1 MAKFESTAKYKLIY
15 IFEVHDENHKGL
27 LKIGDATIDCKD
39 PSLLVPNCKALND
52 AAKARINSYTQTAG
66 IAYHLL
72 YTELALKKVNFGE
85 MVALASFKDT
95 DVHDVL
101 QNSGK
106 RKVQPGGTNS
116 RDWLEVDLETAK
128 NAIKAVKEGRKSL
141 TSNEITNNAPTIVLR
156 DEQNDAIEK
165 TIERFKKH
173 NEMLWYAK
181 MRFGKT
187 LTSLEVVRRS
197 HFRRV
202 IIVTHRP
209 VVGGGWQE
217 DFHKIFR
224 QGEDPYNYSF
234 EFKANSA
241 NADDYDEHIDTANDM
256 NLRNLD
262 KNGCH
267 FIYFASIQDLRGS
280 QRVSGKFNKNNAVF
294 DLEWDLI
301 IIDEAHEGTQTELG
315 DNVIKEL
322 RKENTK
328 VLALSGTPFNILDQ
342 YEDDSVYTWDYV
354 MEQKRKEEWDT
365 LHPGDHNPY
374 ADLPKMHI
382 FTYNLGE
389 NIPGYV
395 EHELEGKAFNF
406 REFFRTY
413 TGDEKADK
421 GGIPAGKKVGD
432 FIHESDVRS
441 FLGLIT
447 KPDSESLYP
456 YSNDEYRAMF
466 KHTLWMVP
474 GVKEAKAL
482 SKLLREHPVFSH
494 FGIANVAGEGDDFEK
509 EHSEDALD
517 LVRNTI
523 KNNDYSITLSCGKLT
538 TGVTVKE
545 WTAVF
550 MLAGSYSTAAA
561 GYMQTIF
568 RVQSAGQIDGKQKT
582 DCYVFDFAPDRTL
595 KVLAETANISRKAG
609 RAGKS
614 QEEHRDAMNDFINFC
629 PVIAIEGTEM
639 KPYSVNTMM
648 EQLKRVYAEK
658 AIKNGFD
665 DASIYNDNLMR
676 LDDMDLEKFKTLK
689 GIVGSSKA
697 APPLNDVEVNA
708 QGFDEEEYKKAEEA
722 KKKPKKE
729 RTPEQE
735 ELLKK
740 LQEQRKNRNNA
751 ISILRGVSIRMPLM
765 IYGANVPFDEDI
777 SIERFVEM
785 VDEESWKEFM
795 PNGVTKT
802 IFKDFLK
809 YYDRDVFIS
818 AGKEI
823 RKLAASA
830 DELTPTERVKA
841 VSRIFRYFKNPDKET
856 VLTPWRVVNMHM
868 SDCMG
873 GWCFYGEDFETILE
887 EPRFV
892 DRGQVTKDTFGNP
905 NAQILEINSKSGLYP
920 LYVAYSIY
928 RAKLG
933 DRVESEMDIAEL
945 NKLWYEAVSEN
956 VFVICK
962 TPMAKSI
969 TRRTLLGYQN
979 SAYNAHYFDDL
990 INMLK
995 NKPEQFKKR
1004 ILKGSYW
1011 KKEVTEMKF
1020 DAVVGNPPYQDS
1032 TSVNNRDSAV
1042 YPYFYD
1048 AAENIAPKYSLIS
1061 PARFLFNT
1069 GLTSKEWN
1077 RKMLSNPHFKVVRF
1091 EQDAT
1096 NIFPNTD
1103 IKGGVAITFFNK
1115 DEDFGAID
1123 EFIPDEEIRS
1133 IASHFEN
1140 NPEANLSSIVFS
1152 GRSDLKF
1159 TEKFITK
1166 YPQSIRDRIVA
1177 IQKTHP
1183 DVKALS
1189 PNEEYELKSSTFEVL
1204 PYIFKDNEPE
1214 NPSEY
1219 YKILGLVASKR
1230 CYKWIEKEYMVPRY
1244 ETNNIGAF
1252 KVLLPESNGA
1262 GKFGETLSTPLVVGP
1277 DVSST
1282 PTFIGVG
1289 NFSTLQEAENL
1300 LKYLST
1306 KFARALLGILKKT
1319 QHNPSSVWGYI
1330 PLQDF
1335 TTTSDIIWNQSVEDI
1350 DKQLYTKYNFS
1361 SNEID
1366 FIEANVFP
1374 MNISISNAD
1383 D

>member
-72 YTELALKKVNFGE
+72 HTELALKKVNFGD

-141 TSNEITNNAPTIVLR
+141 TSNEITNNAPTIILR

-550 MLAGSYSTAAA
+550 MLAGSYSTVAA

-609 RAGKS
+609 RAGKR

-676 LDDMDLEKFKTLK
+676 LDDMDLEKLKTLK

-708 QGFDEEEYKKAEEA
+708 QGFDEEEYRKAEEA

-873 GWCFYGEDFETILE
+873 GWCFYGEDFETLLE

-892 DRGQVTKDTFGNP
+892 DRGQVTKDTLGNP

-920 LYVAYSIY
+920 LYVAYSMY
-928 RAKLG
+928 RAKLK
-933 DRVESEMDIAEL
+933 DRVENETDIAEL
-945 NKLWYEAVSEN
+945 NRLWYEAVSEN

-1011 KKEVTEMKF
+1011 KKEVKEMKF
-1020 DAVVGNPPYQDS
+1020 DAVVGNPPYQ
-1032 TSVNNRDSAV
+1032 
-1042 YPYFYD
+1042 
-1048 AAENIAPKYSLIS
+1048 ENIGATGNDSLSRQLFPDFIKSSISLNSHFVSLIT
-1061 PARFLFNT
+1061 PARWFTADAQDKSFVKLREFIMDNNHIKT
-1069 GLTSKEWN
+1069 
-1077 RKMLSNPHFKVVRF
+1077 MFHFKEEKDVFKDV
-1091 EQDAT
+1091 E
-1096 NIFPNTD
+1096 
-1103 IKGGVAITFFNK
+1103 IKGGVCYFLYDNTFEGDVDFAVIANGQKDIQTRSLFEDNLDVIISDVMGLRILNKVRSNEFNSITEITTGRNPFGIIGK
-1115 DEDFGAID
+1115 DSVVSKISKNEYYAGACELRCKGDIIRYIDGKEISKNREIFEKYKVFISKSAGNPNSDFKVIGTPYIGNPNSACTD
-1123 EFIPDEEIRS
+1123 SLFTVGCFDTKEEAQSLQKYMMTKFLRYMI
-1133 IASHFEN
+1133 
-1140 NPEANLSSIVFS
+1140 SIVKAS
-1152 GRSDLKF
+1152 QNV
-1159 TEKFITK
+1159 T
-1166 YPQSIRDRIVA
+1166 QIVY
-1177 IQKTHP
+1177 Q
-1183 DVKALS
+1183 
-1189 PNEEYELKSSTFEVL
+1189 F
-1204 PYIFKDNEPE
+1204 
-1214 NPSEY
+1214 
-1219 YKILGLVASKR
+1219 
-1230 CYKWIEKEYMVPRY
+1230 VPM
-1244 ETNNIGAF
+1244 
-1252 KVLLPESNGA
+1252 
-1262 GKFGETLSTPLVVGP
+1262 
-1277 DVSST
+1277 
-1282 PTFIGVG
+1282 
-1289 NFSTLQEAENL
+1289 
-1300 LKYLST
+1300 
-1306 KFARALLGILKKT
+1306 
-1319 QHNPSSVWGYI
+1319 
-1330 PLQDF
+1330 QDF
-1335 TTTSDIIWNQSVEDI
+1335 TESSDINWNDEISNI
-1350 DKQLYTKYNFS
+1350 DKQLYAKYNLS
-1361 SNEID
+1361 AEEIAHIEKLIKPMEND
-1366 FIEANVFP
+1366 FDN
-1374 MNISISNAD
+1374 
-1383 D
+1383 

>member
-15 IFEVHDENHKGL
+15 IFEIHDESHKGL
-27 LKIGDATIDCKD
+27 LKIGEATIASTD
-39 PSLLVPNCKALND
+39 PATLVPNCNALNV
-52 AAKARINSYTQTAG
+52 AAKSRIKDYTETAG
-66 IAYHLL
+66 ISYTLR
-72 YTELALKKVNFGE
+72 YTELALKEVQFGNS
-85 MVALASFKDT
+85 VALAPFSDK
-95 DVHDVL
+95 DVHTVL
-101 QNSGK
+101 LNSGK
-106 RKVQPGGTNS
+106 RRVQPNATSGKE
-116 RDWLEVDLETAK
+116 WFEVDLETAK

-156 DEQNDAIEK
+156 EEQNDAIAK

-187 LTSLEVVRRS
+187 LTSLEVVRQS
-197 HFRRV
+197 NFRRV

-209 VVGGGWQE
+209 VVGSGWQE
-217 DFHKIFR
+217 DFYKIFR
-224 QGEDPYNYSF
+224 KGEDPYNYSF
-234 EFKANSA
+234 EFKKTGSV
-241 NADDYDEHIDTANDM
+241 DSSDESIDAENDVT
-256 NLRNLD
+256 LKNLD
-262 KNGCH
+262 NNNCH
-267 FIYFASIQDLRGS
+267 FVYFASIQDLRGS
-280 QRVSGKFNKNNAVF
+280 ECVGGTFNKNNTVF

-315 DNVIKEL
+315 DNVITKL

-342 YEDDSVYTWDYV
+342 YEEDSVYTWDYV

-413 TGDEKADK
+413 TGDQKDDK
-421 GGIPAGKKVGD
+421 GSIPVGKNIGD
-432 FIHESDVRS
+432 FVHEADVRS
-441 FLGLIT
+441 FLSLIT
-447 KPDSESLYP
+447 KQNNENSYP
-456 YSNDEYRAMF
+456 YSTDEYRAMF

-482 SKLLREHPVFSH
+482 SKLLREHPIFSH
-494 FGIANVAGEGDDFEK
+494 FGIANVAGEGDDFEE
-509 EHSEDALD
+509 EHSDDALN
-517 LVRNTI
+517 LVRDTI
-523 KNNDYSITLSCGKLT
+523 KHNDYSITLSCGKLT

-609 RAGKS
+609 RAGKR
-614 QEEHRDAMNDFINFC
+614 QDEHRDAMSDFLNYC

-676 LDDMDLEKFKTLK
+676 LDDIDLEKFKKLK

-697 APPLNDVEVNA
+697 APPLNDVEINS
-708 QGFDEEEYKKAEEA
+708 QGFDEEEYKKAEAA
-722 KKKPKKE
+722 KKKPPTQ

-735 ELLKK
+735 ALLKK

-765 IYGANVPFDEDI
+765 IYGANVPFEEDI

-785 VDEESWKEFM
+785 VDDESWKEFM
-795 PNGVTKT
+795 PNGVTKP

-841 VSRIFRYFKNPDKET
+841 ISRIFRYFKNPDKET

-873 GWCFYGEDFETILE
+873 GWCFYGEDFETLLE

-892 DRGQVTKDTFGNP
+892 DRGQVTKDTLGNP
-905 NAQILEINSKSGLYP
+905 NAHILEINSKSGLYP

-933 DRVESEMDIAEL
+933 DRAENETDLAEL
-945 NKLWYEAVSEN
+945 NRLWYEAVSEN

-969 TRRTLLGYQN
+969 TCRTLLGYQK

-1011 KKEVTEMKF
+1011 KKEVKEMKF
-1020 DAVVGNPPYQDS
+1020 DAVVGNPPYQAMDGG
-1032 TSVNNRDSAV
+1032 NRASAV
-1042 YPYFYD
+1042 PVYQYFV
-1048 AAENIAPKYSLIS
+1048 ENSKKISTCISLITPS
-1061 PARFLFNT
+1061 RWFAGGRYLDEFRQNSLQE
-1069 GLTSKEWN
+1069 K
-1077 RKMLSNPHFKVVRF
+1077 HFKVIIDYISSKDCFENADIAGGINYFLWDSNYKGPCSFTSIQYGKKTTTQRYLDEHDIFVR
-1091 EQDAT
+1091 D
-1096 NIFPNTD
+1096 NIGISVINKVLSSNGFDTLSNHMPNYNP
-1103 IKGGVAITFFNK
+1103 FL
-1115 DEDFGAID
+1115 
-1123 EFIPDEEIRS
+1123 IRS
-1133 IASHFEN
+1133 FERGVKKPFEN
-1140 NPEANLSSIVFS
+1140 SIV
-1152 GRSDLKF
+1152 
-1159 TEKFITK
+1159 
-1166 YPQSIRDRIVA
+1166 
-1177 IQKTHP
+1177 
-1183 DVKALS
+1183 
-1189 PNEEYELKSSTFEVL
+1189 LKSSAGL
-1204 PYIFKDNEPE
+1204 GYIDRKLVTKNTELIDK
-1214 NPSEY
+1214 
-1219 YKILGLVASKR
+1219 YKIMIGKVVPANGEVTIDPNLGYNVITNPRILNPGTVCTESYLV
-1230 CYKWIEKEYMVPRY
+1230 
-1244 ETNNIGAF
+1244 IGAF
-1252 KVLLPESNGA
+1252 DNELEAYNFADYMRLKLPRFLL
-1262 GKFGETLSTPLVVGP
+1262 KQTLSSMNIIAPNFVFVPNLSFAQKWSDEELYDLYDLTMEER
-1277 DVSST
+1277 DYVSSYIRT
-1282 PTFIGVG
+1282 MT
-1289 NFSTLQEAENL
+1289 A
-1300 LKYLST
+1300 
-1306 KFARALLGILKKT
+1306 KT
-1319 QHNPSSVWGYI
+1319 
-1330 PLQDF
+1330 
-1335 TTTSDIIWNQSVEDI
+1335 E
-1350 DKQLYTKYNFS
+1350 
-1361 SNEID
+1361 
-1366 FIEANVFP
+1366 
-1374 MNISISNAD
+1374 NAD

>member
-1 MAKFESTAKYKLIY
+1 M
-15 IFEVHDENHKGL
+15 
-27 LKIGDATIDCKD
+27 
-39 PSLLVPNCKALND
+39 LVPNCKALND
-52 AAKARINSYTQTAG
+52 AAKARINSYTQTVG
-66 IAYHLL
+66 ISYHLL
-72 YTELALKKVNFGE
+72 HTELALKKVNFGD

-101 QNSGK
+101 LNSGK

-141 TSNEITNNAPTIVLR
+141 TSNEITNNAPAIVLR
-156 DEQNDAIEK
+156 DEQNEAIAK

-173 NEMLWYAK
+173 DEMLWYAK

-197 HFRRV
+197 RFRRV

-217 DFHKIFR
+217 DFYKIFR

-234 EFKANSA
+234 EFKSNSA

-256 NLRNLD
+256 NLHNLD
-262 KNGCH
+262 NNGCH

-280 QRVSGKFNKNNAVF
+280 QRVSGKFDKNNAVF

-456 YSNDEYRAMF
+456 YSTDEYRAMF

-482 SKLLREHPVFSH
+482 SKLLREHPIFSH

-509 EHSEDALD
+509 DHSDDALQ
-517 LVRNTI
+517 LVRDTI
-523 KNNDYSITLSCGKLT
+523 KKNDYSITLSCGKLT

-609 RAGKS
+609 RAGKR
-614 QEEHRDAMNDFINFC
+614 QEEHRDAMSDFINFC

-708 QGFDEEEYKKAEEA
+708 QGFNEEEYKKAEEA

-873 GWCFYGEDFETILE
+873 GWCFYGEDFETLLE

-892 DRGQVTKDTFGNP
+892 DRGQVTADTFGNP

-920 LYVAYSIY
+920 LYVAYSMY
-928 RAKLG
+928 RAKLK
-933 DRVESEMDIAEL
+933 DRVENETDIAEL
-945 NKLWYEAVSEN
+945 NRLWYEAVSEN

-1011 KKEVTEMKF
+1011 KKEVKEMKF
-1020 DAVVGNPPYQDS
+1020 DAVVGNPPYQEMLRD
-1032 TSVNNRDSAV
+1032 DSAARQV
-1042 YPYFYD
+1042 FPDFIKNSIALGTEYVSLITPSRWFTSNVKTLVDFRKFAKENSHFISIFDYLNEKEIFENVSIMGGINYFLYS
-1048 AAENIAPKYSLIS
+1048 PKYDGPVSFYNCHQSNRELQKRNLFEDGLDVVIRNGKYISIIKKVHTEDFVTFASITTSWDAFGISGSKAKLEAMMSKKPFDGCVEVRCSRNEIRFIARSKLNKNVELIDKWKVFSSRANGAAGMINDKEAVAVTS
-1061 PARFLFNT
+1061 PVYI
-1069 GLTSKEWN
+1069 G
-1077 RKMLSNPHFKVVRF
+1077 P
-1091 EQDAT
+1091 
-1096 NIFPNTD
+1096 PNTVCTETSLPF
-1103 IKGGVAITFFNK
+1103 GVFDT
-1115 DEDFGAID
+1115 ET
-1123 EFIPDEEIRS
+1123 
-1133 IASHFEN
+1133 
-1140 NPEANLSSIVFS
+1140 EAKNL
-1152 GRSDLKF
+1152 K
-1159 TEKFITK
+1159 K
-1166 YPQSIRDRIVA
+1166 YM
-1177 IQKTHP
+1177 
-1183 DVKALS
+1183 
-1189 PNEEYELKSSTFEVL
+1189 E
-1204 PYIFKDNEPE
+1204 
-1214 NPSEY
+1214 
-1219 YKILGLVASKR
+1219 
-1230 CYKWIEKEYMVPRY
+1230 
-1244 ETNNIGAF
+1244 
-1252 KVLLPESNGA
+1252 
-1262 GKFGETLSTPLVVGP
+1262 
-1277 DVSST
+1277 
-1282 PTFIGVG
+1282 
-1289 NFSTLQEAENL
+1289 
-1300 LKYLST
+1300 T
-1306 KFARALLGILKKT
+1306 KFFRFMVGTLKT
-1319 QHNPSSVWGYI
+1319 SQDLYQIVYTYVPM
-1330 PLQDF
+1330 QDF
-1335 TTTSDIIWNQSVEDI
+1335 TLKSDINWQKDI
-1350 DKQLYTKYNFS
+1350 SEVDVQLYKKYNLCS
-1361 SNEID
+1361 EEIAY
-1366 FIEANVFP
+1366 IEATIKP
-1374 MNISISNAD
+1374 LDENAD

>member
-15 IFEVHDENHKGL
+15 IFEIHDESHKGL
-27 LKIGDATIDCKD
+27 LKIGEATISSSD
-39 PSLLVPNCKALND
+39 PATLLPNCNALNV
-52 AAKARINSYTQTAG
+52 AAKSRIKDYTETAG
-66 IAYHLL
+66 ISYTLR
-72 YTELALKKVNFGE
+72 YTELALKTVQFGNSI
-85 MVALASFKDT
+85 ALAPFSDK
-95 DVHDVL
+95 DVHSVL
-101 QNSGK
+101 LNSGK
-106 RKVQPGGTNS
+106 RRVQPNATSGKE
-116 RDWLEVDLETAK
+116 WFEVDLETAK

-156 DEQNDAIEK
+156 EEQTDAIEK

-187 LTSLEVVRRS
+187 LTSLEVVRQS

-217 DFHKIFR
+217 DFYKIFR
-224 QGEDPYNYSF
+224 KGEDPYNYSF
-234 EFKANSA
+234 EFKKSG
-241 NADDYDEHIDTANDM
+241 
-256 NLRNLD
+256 NLD
-262 KNGCH
+262 SNDESIDAENDANIKNLDNNGCY
-267 FIYFASIQDLRGS
+267 FVYFASIQDLRGS
-280 QRVSGKFNKNNAVF
+280 KRVGGTFNKNNAVF
-294 DLEWDLI
+294 DLDWDLI

-322 RKENTK
+322 RKEKTK

-342 YEDDSVYTWDYV
+342 YEEDSVYTWDYV
-354 MEQKRKEEWDT
+354 MEQKRKEEWDM

-421 GGIPAGKKVGD
+421 GGIPAGKKIGD

-447 KPDSESLYP
+447 KPNSESLYP
-456 YSNDEYRAMF
+456 YSTEEYRAMF

-482 SKLLREHPVFSH
+482 SKLLREHPIFSN

-509 EHSEDALD
+509 EHSDDALQ
-517 LVRNTI
+517 LVRDTI

-609 RAGKS
+609 RAGKR
-614 QEEHRDAMNDFINFC
+614 QDEHRDAMSDFINFC

-708 QGFDEEEYKKAEEA
+708 QGFDEEEYEKAQTA
-722 KKKPKKE
+722 KNKPKKE

-751 ISILRGVSIRMPLM
+751 ISILRGVSIRMPLL

-785 VDEESWKEFM
+785 VDDESWKEFM
-795 PNGVTKT
+795 PNGVTKKL
-802 IFKDFLK
+802 FNDFLK

-841 VSRIFRYFKNPDKET
+841 ISRIFRYFKNPDKET

-873 GWCFYGEDFETILE
+873 GWCFYGEDFETLLE
-887 EPRFV
+887 EPRFL

-933 DRVESEMDIAEL
+933 DRVESEMDISEL
-945 NKLWYEAVSEN
+945 NKLWYEAVADN

-979 SAYNAHYFDDL
+979 STYNAHYFDDL

-1020 DAVVGNPPYQDS
+1020 DAIVGNPPYQAQLGGASPLPIYHYFVENSISIMPKYLSMIMPSRWFNAGTGLNSFRQDMLNDHRLSILHDYINASDCFSNVEIKGGIQYFLWDS
-1032 TSVNNRDSAV
+1032 NYDDKCIISTHYENNKVVVSNRYLLEPGMENFIRNSQYITILNKVRSFNEPSFSSIISSRD
-1042 YPYFYD
+1042 PFGYD
-1048 AAENIAPKYSLIS
+1048 IRLPGSFKVAKHKYSLKKTDTSNVEFYYNGWRKDGIGYVELNSVNQNIGWVDKYKVLIPKAWGTGNELTDKLNSFIVKPHSVCTETYLVIGPFDAIEIS
-1061 PARFLFNT
+1061 KNVQSYINTKFFHLMVSLLKISQNAAKGVYDLVPMQDFN
-1069 GLTSKEWN
+1069 EVWN
-1077 RKMLSNPHFKVVRF
+1077 
-1091 EQDAT
+1091 
-1096 NIFPNTD
+1096 
-1103 IKGGVAITFFNK
+1103 
-1115 DEDFGAID
+1115 DEKLYAKYGFT
-1123 EFIPDEEIRS
+1123 DEEITY
-1133 IASHFEN
+1133 IE
-1140 NPEANLSSIVFS
+1140 L
-1152 GRSDLKF
+1152 
-1159 TEKFITK
+1159 
-1166 YPQSIRDRIVA
+1166 SIRA
-1177 IQKTHP
+1177 H
-1183 DVKALS
+1183 
-1189 PNEEYELKSSTFEVL
+1189 
-1204 PYIFKDNEPE
+1204 
-1214 NPSEY
+1214 
-1219 YKILGLVASKR
+1219 
-1230 CYKWIEKEYMVPRY
+1230 
-1244 ETNNIGAF
+1244 ET
-1252 KVLLPESNGA
+1252 
-1262 GKFGETLSTPLVVGP
+1262 
-1277 DVSST
+1277 
-1282 PTFIGVG
+1282 
-1289 NFSTLQEAENL
+1289 
-1300 LKYLST
+1300 
-1306 KFARALLGILKKT
+1306 
-1319 QHNPSSVWGYI
+1319 
-1330 PLQDF
+1330 
-1335 TTTSDIIWNQSVEDI
+1335 
-1350 DKQLYTKYNFS
+1350 
-1361 SNEID
+1361 
-1366 FIEANVFP
+1366 
-1374 MNISISNAD
+1374 NAD

>member
-15 IFEVHDENHKGL
+15 IFEIQDESHKGL
-27 LKIGDATIDCKD
+27 LKIGEATIASSD
-39 PSLLVPNCKALND
+39 PAALVANCHDLNV
-52 AAKARINSYTQTAG
+52 AAKTRIKGYTATAG
-66 IAYHLL
+66 ISFNLKH
-72 YTELALKKVNFGE
+72 TELALKEVKFGNT
-85 MVALASFKDT
+85 VALAAFSDK
-95 DVHDVL
+95 DVHAVL
-101 QNSGK
+101 LNSGK
-106 RKVQPGGTNS
+106 KRVQPNATDGNE
-116 RDWLEVDLETAK
+116 WFEVNLETAK

-141 TSNEITNNAPTIVLR
+141 TSNEISNNSPAIVLR
-156 DEQNDAIEK
+156 DEQNDAVTK

-187 LTSLEVVRRS
+187 LTSLEVVRQC

-217 DFHKIFR
+217 DFYKIFR
-224 QGEDPYNYSF
+224 KGEDSYNYSF
-234 EFKANSA
+234 EFKKSGSL
-241 NADDYDEHIDTANDM
+241 DANDESIDAE
-256 NLRNLD
+256 NDVNINNLD
-262 KNGCH
+262 NNNCY
-267 FIYFASIQDLRGS
+267 FVYFASIQDLRGS
-280 QRVSGKFNKNNAVF
+280 ARVGGTFNKNNAVF

-315 DNVIKEL
+315 DNVIKQL
-322 RKENTK
+322 RKATTK

-374 ADLPKMHI
+374 ADLPQMHI
-382 FTYNLGE
+382 FTYNLGD

-413 TGDEKADK
+413 TGDEKSDK
-421 GGIPAGKKVGD
+421 GAIPTGKKLGD
-432 FIHESDVRS
+432 FIHEADVRS
-441 FLGLIT
+441 FLSLIT
-447 KPDSESLYP
+447 RPDGESLYP
-456 YSNDEYRAMF
+456 YSTDEYRNMF

-482 SKLLREHPVFSH
+482 SKLLRDHSVFSQ

-509 EHSEDALD
+509 DHSDDALE
-517 LVRNTI
+517 LVRDTI
-523 KNNDYSITLSCGKLT
+523 KNNEYSITLSCGKLT

-550 MLAGSYSTAAA
+550 MLSGSYSTAAA

-609 RAGKS
+609 RAGKH
-614 QEEHRDAMNDFINFC
+614 QDEHRDAMSDFINFC

-658 AIKNGFD
+658 AIKSGFD

-676 LDDMDLEKFKTLK
+676 LDDIDLEKFKTLK

-697 APPLNDVEVNA
+697 APPLNDVEINA
-708 QGFDEEEYKKAEEA
+708 QGFTEEEYEKAEKA

-729 RTPEQE
+729 LTPEQE

-740 LQEQRKNRNNA
+740 FKEQRKNRNNA
-751 ISILRGVSIRMPLM
+751 ISILRGVSIRMPLL
-765 IYGANVPFDEDI
+765 IYGANIPFEEDI

-795 PNGVTKT
+795 PNGVTKE
-802 IFKDFLK
+802 IFSDFLK
-809 YYDRDVFIS
+809 YYDKDVFIS

-830 DELTPTERVKA
+830 DELIPTERVKA

-873 GWCFYGEDFETILE
+873 GWCFYSEDFETLLE

-892 DRGQVTKDTFGNP
+892 DHGQVTNDTFANP
-905 NAQILEINSKSGLYP
+905 NAHILEINSKSGLYP
-920 LYVAYSIY
+920 LYVTYSIY
-928 RAKLG
+928 KAKLG
-933 DRVESEMDIAEL
+933 DRVESETDISEL
-945 NKLWYEAVSEN
+945 NRLWREAVSEN
-956 VFVICK
+956 VYVVCK

-969 TRRTLLGYQN
+969 TRRTLLGYQK

-1011 KKEVTEMKF
+1011 KKAVKEMKF
-1020 DAVVGNPPYQDS
+1020 DAIVGNPPYQEMDTENGRGAS
-1032 TSVNNRDSAV
+1032 SIFPLFVNSAK
-1042 YPYFYD
+1042 
-1048 AAENIAPKYSLIS
+1048 NICPNYIS
-1061 PARFLFNT
+1061 MIMPARWYAGGKNLDEFRDEMLNDNHIVSLCDFESSKDCFTSADIAGGICYFLWNSKKEQEGCDITNFAGQETTTARRNLNEYPVFIRSNKAISILRKVLSQTNEFLGENVLSQKPFGFRTYERGFKKSDINT
-1069 GLTSKEWN
+1069 VRLITSDGVGYVSRESITKN
-1077 RKMLSNPHFKVVRF
+1077 QDLIDKFKVIIGRF
-1091 EQDAT
+1091 VPSNGE
-1096 NIFPNTD
+1096 
-1103 IKGGVAITFFNK
+1103 V
-1115 DEDFGAID
+1115 
-1123 EFIPDEEIRS
+1123 
-1133 IASHFEN
+1133 
-1140 NPEANLSSIVFS
+1140 
-1152 GRSDLKF
+1152 
-1159 TEKFITK
+1159 
-1166 YPQSIRDRIVA
+1166 
-1177 IQKTHP
+1177 
-1183 DVKALS
+1183 DVKPGEGYRVTTAPRILLN
-1189 PNEEYELKSSTFEVL
+1189 NEICTET
-1204 PYIFKDNEPE
+1204 YI
-1214 NPSEY
+1214 
-1219 YKILGLVASKR
+1219 V
-1230 CYKWIEKEYMVPRY
+1230 
-1244 ETNNIGAF
+1244 IGYF
-1252 KVLLPESNGA
+1252 D
-1262 GKFGETLSTPLVVGP
+1262 TLE
-1277 DVSST
+1277 
-1282 PTFIGVG
+1282 
-1289 NFSTLQEAENL
+1289 EAENFISYFKCKFMRFML
-1300 LKYLST
+1300 RLS
-1306 KFARALLGILKKT
+1306 I
-1319 QHNPSSVWGYI
+1319 SSV
-1330 PLQDF
+1330 
-1335 TTTSDIIWNQSVEDI
+1335 
-1350 DKQLYTKYNFS
+1350 
-1361 SNEID
+1361 
-1366 FIEANVFP
+1366 
-1374 MNISISNAD
+1374 NISKEIFRFVPKVDFNKSWNDNMLYETYGLNNDEISYVESMIKYFD
-1383 D
+1383 KLK

>member
-72 YTELALKKVNFGE
+72 YTELALKKVNFGD

-101 QNSGK
+101 LNSGK

-156 DEQNDAIEK
+156 DEQNEAIAK

-173 NEMLWYAK
+173 DEMLWYAK

-187 LTSLEVVRRS
+187 LTSLEVVRQS

-217 DFHKIFR
+217 DFYKIFR

-234 EFKANSA
+234 EFKSNSA

-262 KNGCH
+262 NNGCH

-280 QRVSGKFNKNNAVF
+280 QRVSGKFDKNNAVF

-342 YEDDSVYTWDYV
+342 YEEDSVYTWDYV

-413 TGDEKADK
+413 TGDEKVDK
-421 GGIPAGKKVGD
+421 GGIPAGKTVGD
-432 FIHESDVRS
+432 FVHESDVRS
-441 FLGLIT
+441 FLALIT

-456 YSNDEYRAMF
+456 YSTDEYRGMF

-482 SKLLREHPVFSH
+482 SKLLREHPIFSH

-509 EHSEDALD
+509 DHSDDALQ
-517 LVRNTI
+517 LVRETI
-523 KNNDYSITLSCGKLT
+523 KKYDYSITLSCGKLT

-609 RAGKS
+609 RAGKR
-614 QEEHRDAMNDFINFC
+614 QDEHRDAMSDFINFC

-676 LDDMDLEKFKTLK
+676 LDEMDLEKFKTLK

-708 QGFDEEEYKKAEEA
+708 QGFDEEEHRKAEEA

-841 VSRIFRYFKNPDKET
+841 ISRIFRYFKNPDKET

-868 SDCMG
+868 SDCLG
-873 GWCFYGEDFETILE
+873 GWCFYGEDFETLLE

-892 DRGQVTKDTFGNP
+892 DRGQVTADTFGNP

-920 LYVAYSIY
+920 LYVAYSMY

-933 DRVESEMDIAEL
+933 DRVENETDIAEL
-945 NKLWYEAVSEN
+945 NRLWYEAVSEN

-969 TRRTLLGYQN
+969 TRRTLLGYKD

-1011 KKEVTEMKF
+1011 KKEVKEMKF
-1020 DAVVGNPPYQDS
+1020 DAVVGNPPYQ
-1032 TSVNNRDSAV
+1032 
-1042 YPYFYD
+1042 
-1048 AAENIAPKYSLIS
+1048 ENIGSAGNDSLAKQLFPDFIKTAILLNVRYASLVTPSRWFTADAQDKSFLKLRDFVRENNHFKKIVNYPDNRTLFKNVTIGAINYFLYDKSYDGDVEFVECNANGTNVANRPLFENDLDVIIATNSIINIINKVRSASDFKSFLMFTQGRNAFGIVGKESELLRITSEKPFDGSVEVLCAHEKKRYINKKEISKNTALVDRWKIFTSKGNGGAGTLTEGKAVAIIGKSYVGKPGSACSDSLIPIGDFDS
-1061 PARFLFNT
+1061 
-1069 GLTSKEWN
+1069 EI
-1077 RKMLSNPHFKVVRF
+1077 
-1091 EQDAT
+1091 E
-1096 NIFPNTD
+1096 
-1103 IKGGVAITFFNK
+1103 AI
-1115 DEDFGAID
+1115 
-1123 EFIPDEEIRS
+1123 
-1133 IASHFEN
+1133 
-1140 NPEANLSSIVFS
+1140 NL
-1152 GRSDLKF
+1152 K
-1159 TEKFITK
+1159 K
-1166 YPQSIRDRIVA
+1166 YM
-1177 IQKTHP
+1177 
-1183 DVKALS
+1183 
-1189 PNEEYELKSSTFEVL
+1189 E
-1204 PYIFKDNEPE
+1204 
-1214 NPSEY
+1214 
-1219 YKILGLVASKR
+1219 
-1230 CYKWIEKEYMVPRY
+1230 
-1244 ETNNIGAF
+1244 
-1252 KVLLPESNGA
+1252 
-1262 GKFGETLSTPLVVGP
+1262 
-1277 DVSST
+1277 
-1282 PTFIGVG
+1282 
-1289 NFSTLQEAENL
+1289 
-1300 LKYLST
+1300 T
-1306 KFARALLGILKKT
+1306 KFLRFMVGVLKVSQNIYQT
-1319 QHNPSSVWGYI
+1319 VYRFVPI
-1330 PLQDF
+1330 QDF
-1335 TTTSDIIWNQSVEDI
+1335 TQEWTDQMLYEKYGLSEEEIAYIESSIKPMSDIPD
-1350 DKQLYTKYNFS
+1350 D
-1361 SNEID
+1361 D
-1366 FIEANVFP
+1366 
-1374 MNISISNAD
+1374 AD
-1383 D
+1383 N

>member
-72 YTELALKKVNFGE
+72 HTELALKKVNFGD

-141 TSNEITNNAPTIVLR
+141 TSNEITNNAPTIILR

-609 RAGKS
+609 RAGKR

-892 DRGQVTKDTFGNP
+892 DRVQVTKDTFGNP

-933 DRVESEMDIAEL
+933 DRVESEMDIVEL

-1020 DAVVGNPPYQDS
+1020 DAVVGNPPYQS
-1032 TSVNNRDSAV
+1032 QMGGVSSIAI
-1042 YPYFYD
+1042 YPDFVQQ
-1048 AAENIAPKYSLIS
+1048 AINISPKYCSMITPSRWMTATSGALVSYRDIMLNDKRIS
-1061 PARFLFNT
+1061 KLFDFQNA
-1069 GLTSKEWN
+1069 N
-1077 RKMLSNPHFKVVRF
+1077 
-1091 EQDAT
+1091 DC
-1096 NIFPNTD
+1096 FPTVE
-1103 IKGGVAITFFNK
+1103 IKGGVSYFLWDSVYEGDCEVTTNEGSGEKSTITRPLIEDGMETFIRNGKLISLLYKVKSLGEDSFADIVSANDPFGYDTREEHSSKRVKVPFSLKKSEESIPFYYNGWRNDGIGYVDKSSVKRNK
-1115 DEDFGAID
+1115 ESASKYKV
-1123 EFIPDEEIRS
+1123 FIPKAWGIGNPSKDWLNPFIPLDNAVCTETYLMVGPFNTLEEAENCMGYIQTKFFHTMVSFIKSTQNTMQKAYAAVPMQDFNEVWTDEKLYAKYGFTDEEITY
-1133 IASHFEN
+1133 IE
-1140 NPEANLSSIVFS
+1140 SSI
-1152 GRSDLKF
+1152 R
-1159 TEKFITK
+1159 
-1166 YPQSIRDRIVA
+1166 PQD
-1177 IQKTHP
+1177 
-1183 DVKALS
+1183 
-1189 PNEEYELKSSTFEVL
+1189 
-1204 PYIFKDNEPE
+1204 
-1214 NPSEY
+1214 
-1219 YKILGLVASKR
+1219 
-1230 CYKWIEKEYMVPRY
+1230 
-1244 ETNNIGAF
+1244 
-1252 KVLLPESNGA
+1252 SNGN
-1262 GKFGETLSTPLVVGP
+1262 
-1277 DVSST
+1277 D
-1282 PTFIGVG
+1282 
-1289 NFSTLQEAENL
+1289 
-1300 LKYLST
+1300 
-1306 KFARALLGILKKT
+1306 
-1319 QHNPSSVWGYI
+1319 
-1330 PLQDF
+1330 
-1335 TTTSDIIWNQSVEDI
+1335 
-1350 DKQLYTKYNFS
+1350 
-1361 SNEID
+1361 
-1366 FIEANVFP
+1366 
-1374 MNISISNAD
+1374 
-1383 D
+1383 